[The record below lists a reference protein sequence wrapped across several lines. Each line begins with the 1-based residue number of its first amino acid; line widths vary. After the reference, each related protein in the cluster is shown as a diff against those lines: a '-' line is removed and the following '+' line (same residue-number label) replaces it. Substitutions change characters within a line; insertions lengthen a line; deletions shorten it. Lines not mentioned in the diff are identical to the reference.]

1 MDSELQKAFDQW
13 LEWDHEEAT
22 KAEIQKLADEKNFGD
37 LKKRLLTRM
46 EFGTAGL
53 RSKMGA
59 GFSQMNTLTI
69 LQTVQGLLKYAQS
82 QFSPED
88 LEKKGIVIGFDA
100 RYNSKKWA
108 TLTAHIFSSANCRV
122 RLFSEICPTPY
133 VAFQTRFNNLCLG
146 VMCTASH
153 NPKEDNGYKVY
164 WNNGAQIIPPHD
176 KGIGNKE

>member
-88 LEKKGIVIGFDA
+88 LEKKVFVKY
-100 RYNSKKWA
+100 RK
-108 TLTAHIFSSANCRV
+108 
-122 RLFSEICPTPY
+122 
-133 VAFQTRFNNLCLG
+133 
-146 VMCTASH
+146 
-153 NPKEDNGYKVY
+153 
-164 WNNGAQIIPPHD
+164 
-176 KGIGNKE
+176 